1 VLTTASKARFDR
13 CPSPASDTYL
23 AKLALYQLTEQ
34 HLGILQER
42 RVKAFGE
49 PVMDRREE
57 IACFGHGVGDG
68 PGAIAAVV
76 CAQR

>member
-1 VLTTASKARFDR
+1 MRLIVVSLQRLIAI
-13 CPSPASDTYL
+13 SPN
-23 AKLALYQLTEQ
+23 LALYQPTER
-34 HLGILQER
+34 HLGILQDR

-49 PVMDRREE
+49 PVMDAREE